1 MLVAHWTRPSKG
13 LDERETMENTV
24 FRDPA
29 VKEYDSFRVMFNDRL
44 CSPSFNS
51 IGAAI
56 SYLAML
62 ETNQRKPEY
71 V

>member
-29 VKEYDSFRVMFNDRL
+29 VKEYDN
-44 CSPSFNS
+44 
-51 IGAAI
+51 IAI
-56 SYLAML
+56 ADTDTPPAKL
-62 ETNQRKPEY
+62 N
-71 V
+71 